1 MAKKE
6 ISDAEF
12 YKQLEEKYHTFFE
25 PDRYKTG
32 IIPLDLA
39 LNGYLESG
47 SLIELSGESQTGKST
62 LLMHLSRCMCEQG
75 EKVVY
80 IDAEGSVKEDQMR
93 GIGLLPYLSTK
104 TNPDNKFTLLKKSSY
119 NEVEGIIS
127 LFLKRGGYKLFI
139 IDSIT
144 SLIGDV
150 YLDLDSDRNSTEGRV
165 GFDAQQIGRFLK
177 KLNGLK
183 TDHNCIFIFI
193 NQTRIDMSNPYITK
207 YESTGGQAVKFY
219 PDVRL
224 FMKLKDKLIEK
235 KALATGN
242 YEVPIGA
249 NTTIEARKSRLGL
262 GYIPYPMTVY
272 FGKGISNLNAV
283 VSLLQTIK
291 FKDKVA
297 LEKQSTV
304 TYVLHLPSGDY
315 KTSKGQASITPLV
328 AEHFDEAVALVNEY
342 LDSFYEG
349 LRNKDK
355 ENADA
360 PADESITVQENKD
373 SDYSLDDT
381 PEETNEQDS

>member
-1 MAKKE
+1 MAKKVM
-6 ISDAEF
+6 SDADF
-12 YKQLEEKYHTFFE
+12 FKQLEDNLNIFFE

-39 LNGYLESG
+39 LNGYLETG

-93 GIGLLPYLSTK
+93 GIGLLPYLSNK
-104 TNPDNKFTLLKKSSY
+104 SNPDNNFTLIKKSTY
-119 NEVEGIIS
+119 NEVENAIT

-144 SLIGDV
+144 ALMGDV
-150 YLDLDSDRNSTEGRV
+150 YADLDSGRNSTENRV
-165 GFDAQQIGRFLK
+165 GYDAQMVSRFLK
-177 KLNGLK
+177 KLNSLK
-183 TDHNCIFIFI
+183 IDYNCIFIFI
-193 NQTRIDMSNPYITK
+193 NQTRIDMSNPYLTK
-207 YESTGGQAVKFY
+207 YDSTGGQAVKFY

-235 KALATGN
+235 KQLVTGN
-242 YEVPIGA
+242 YDIPIGA

-283 VSLLQTIK
+283 VSLLQTINY
-291 FKDKVA
+291 KDKPA

-315 KTSKGQASITPLV
+315 KTSKGQAAVSGLV
-328 AEHFDEAVALVNEY
+328 AEHFDEAIELVNEY
-342 LDSFYEG
+342 LDAFYEG
-349 LRNKDK
+349 LRKK
-355 ENADA
+355 EQEDADA
-360 PADESITVQENKD
+360 PSDENITVEKNKEQE
-373 SDYSLDDT
+373 YSLDDT
-381 PEETNEQDS
+381 PEEVNE